1 MTQTTVKIQL
11 NDIIEINAPSNE
23 KLDKKQFLVIYSSEL
38 QIKLVE
44 VETLEE
50 TNLII
55 NEEGM
60 LMDTSISSISLLS
73 RDITPSYALQNNLL
87 KDTWIDITFSGDIP
101 TIITGQITNLEE
113 DMIEIKTYPSNSV
126 IYIDFAYKGLP
137 EELNIKEIV
146 IRNPPRDVEL
156 ETESKISIQEEE
168 TKLSKEKE
176 GKELEE
182 VEVRPEEETP
192 VELDE
197 TSEKYDTKEDIDQ
210 EKQDMTMEDSDLFLD
225 GLILEGDEIS
235 FGDELGEITQEVVVE
250 EKKRRYS
257 LEAQTTDLMDDM
269 LSYIPTKERDNQV
282 LKDIQTQINRY
293 IELREQFS
301 IFDMNGNVD
310 TAKYK
315 GINNKPLKDSL
326 LNLNHSLSWIIPVV
340 KNKRKMYDIEL
351 FDEIP
356 DRDEMSIEHAKLGD
370 VNIEENEHNK
380 QYSSLKGSSFS
391 GENERYKY
399 LIRNLNEFYTPFK
412 NSQNSNSIIESLP
425 TKNEILT
432 ILDNEESYESF
443 VIKNKVLEKNKYV
456 MQKYNTGLHTI
467 RKDRLK
473 KNYPVHLSD
482 NDRMNIS
489 SFIMLTE
496 NVMKHTKGTL
506 PRTSILKR
514 SSINKYPLFY
524 YKLLNDKTAPNTIIL
539 DNYQQNSK
547 NPIKFLSS
555 INEFV
560 LQQGDDIEKKYEY
573 FLDRMIPGIRN
584 LFLYVKEFLKD
595 GLSISSVIK
604 ELEPFLIYE
613 DDITYMQY
621 NEISKYIKLKIIDYK
636 KNYVLKSKEFRFLP
650 VRNEKL
656 MVNQLVSLLHNVA
669 HPVNE
674 NELDGYIFEKIYKVN
689 PTDTVCNI
697 IHQLSIDGNTL
708 ISKSIAYTNLSLLGM
723 IDIESEFK
731 LLNEQYEETL
741 NNEKENNNCGTFV
754 LAKKYIDYDE
764 MMDDNDKEIYFDK
777 KYDTTVYDIIDEYK
791 TEEAA
796 MSKEEF
802 SVFLIDKLKK
812 NIGLSA
818 EKAVEDAEAMILR
831 KRPVK
836 EGFYAMLTIDDDEE
850 EFTFYRRANNKWER
864 DDTMK
869 SIYVEN
875 SQAFCNVQKD
885 CLEVNNICSN
895 NDLAETEI
903 KKNAIKYIL
912 NEFDKKLDLSIE
924 ELKERLVLDLQ
935 KAESNVSVFKQQ
947 QLFNLLKTNNYHF
960 SIGTKSKEVTQEISP
975 HERLRDL
982 ILGHNDFSEKQEYII
997 LFVKNYTRESIHG
1010 EDMYWLYCKDTNVK
1024 LMPTFFYKLA
1034 CGHNEGK
1041 YLNVMADICK
1051 NQGEK
1056 SDDESWWVDKY
1067 TGYQIRPIN
1076 FSTDEGYDEA
1086 GYAIKTR
1093 EILEEE
1099 KDILPVEKENEDE
1112 ENPIIITINNI
1123 ITSISQNMKIFI
1135 EGYRKD
1141 ITSVVFA
1148 LLPKI
1153 INETIYSKLLAVAE
1167 KKQKKIASY
1176 ENIVNKTII
1185 ILTLA
1190 LIHISIQISIPP
1202 IKTRHTFPRCFR
1214 SFSGYPLDG
1223 DGSLSGIEY
1232 IACIASQM
1240 GTGVA
1245 PWNSIKKMKQSAIVK
1260 EIKMYIDKHIIELPH
1275 IIELM
1280 DEKLKYLTL
1289 PENKKIPTELNI
1301 SNWNTFLPPL
1311 KTIELSK
1318 ISNITENFKESLKS
1332 NMKSGSQEQHQQVL
1346 TLLSKA
1352 SLLSMEIVKLVGK
1365 VVAEKTPILTNKL
1378 LEPFLENSCCHD
1390 GLVNSYEYFANENS
1404 SIEENNIYV
1413 LTIEYILYDYHN
1425 FHRAPLILDY
1435 RNTRLPITVFNEYT
1449 EEYIYKSIIHFCNL
1463 DNDLPIPE
1471 ELLIF
1476 FTEKPE
1482 KISELKSLGEKIE
1495 ELKGMGKNFN
1505 EESLFQLMTIIFKK
1519 NMIEIPDIQY
1529 TSNIDRIQDLLSGAR
1544 DDLEL
1549 DIPDVFIQ
1557 HLETVLADYDTP
1569 MYQDTKSL
1577 LDFKDYL
1584 YSTSTSMHEQISIY
1598 LNRNSS
1604 YSRLL
1609 ISNVVEFINTIHI
1622 WKPLNE
1628 DVNNTDKDVYRILE
1642 FIKDASNKISKLFP
1656 EMIKN
1661 KSSYEN
1667 INIPNH
1673 WNLSLSHK
1681 NDMESVIKEYY
1692 SKINKYLGNRNLIK
1706 IFKEVNK
1713 CLSYWNKFLIEIQ
1726 CISGIYSGN
1735 PDSEQYYR
1743 YKLFNKNTCL
1753 LIYRYIL
1760 FNIINK
1766 ILQSVQETEF
1776 LFLEGKKEPEDT
1788 TTDAELESQFLR
1800 LEEVD
1805 FTATNIDTNKQM
1817 ISNYIIDV
1825 CLILTTTKK
1834 KILNFSHT
1842 DIIKNVSKEKEKEK
1856 KFEFT
1861 DKLANMKDDERE
1873 INMLMKNHKLGDWGK
1888 GIEKGLTQYVQDNFD
1903 KEREDREKRIMLE
1916 LKLDPNGENMDNIN
1930 ILALDYE
1937 DEQRNIQEIENDVFG
1952 LQGIPED
1959 DDAGEFDDNDW
1970 HGGSD

>member
-113 DMIEIKTYPSNSV
+113 DMIELKTYPSNTV

-146 IRNPPRDVEL
+146 IRNPPKDLEL
-156 ETESKISIQEEE
+156 ETESKISIQQEEKEEE
-168 TKLSKEKE
+168 EESKITEEKEKGTTGLNWAE
-176 GKELEE
+176 EMEDEE
-182 VEVRPEEETP
+182 VSPLEK
-192 VELDE
+192 
-197 TSEKYDTKEDIDQ
+197 SESSDTKEDL
-210 EKQDMTMEDSDLFLD
+210 TLEDRDLFLD
-225 GLILEGDEIS
+225 GLVLEGDAIS

-250 EKKRRYS
+250 EKKKRYS

-269 LSYIPTKERDNQV
+269 LSYIPTKERNNQI
-282 LKDIQTQINRY
+282 LKDIQIQINRY
-293 IELREQFS
+293 IELRGQYS
-301 IFDMNGNVD
+301 IFDINGNVD
-310 TAKYK
+310 SSKYK

-326 LNLNHSLSWIIPVV
+326 LNLNHSLSWLIPVV

-356 DRDEMSIEHAKLGD
+356 DRDEMSIVHAKLGD
-370 VNIEENEHNK
+370 VNIQENEHIK
-380 QYSSLKGSSFS
+380 QYSSLKASSFS

-399 LIRNLNEFYTPFK
+399 LIRNLNEFYTPYK
-412 NSQNSNSIIESLP
+412 NNENSDSIVGSLP
-425 TKNEILT
+425 TNKEIIT

-443 VIKNKVLEKNKYV
+443 VINNRNLEKGKYV
-456 MQKYNTGLHTI
+456 MQNYNTGLNTI

-473 KNYPVHLSD
+473 NNYDITLSD
-482 NDRMNIS
+482 NDTMKIS

-506 PRTSILKR
+506 PGTSILKR
-514 SSINKYPLFY
+514 SSINQYPLFY
-524 YKLLNDKTAPNTIIL
+524 YKLLNNKTAPNTIIL
-539 DNYQQNSK
+539 NNSQQNPNS

-555 INEFV
+555 INEFI
-560 LQQGDDIEKKYEY
+560 LQENDEIEQKYEY
-573 FLDRMIPGIRN
+573 LLDKMIPGIRN
-584 LFLYVKEFLKD
+584 LFLYVKEFLND
-595 GLSISSVIK
+595 GLSILSVIK
-604 ELEPFLIYE
+604 ELEPFLIYD

-621 NEISKYIKLKIIDYK
+621 NEISRYIKLQIIEYK
-636 KNYVLKSKEFRFLP
+636 KKYVLKSKEFRFIP
-650 VRNEKL
+650 IRDEKL
-656 MVNQLVSLLHNVA
+656 MVNQLVSLLHNVM

-674 NELDGYIFEKIYKVN
+674 NELDGYIFEKIYKIN
-689 PTDTVCNI
+689 PTGTASSI
-697 IHQLSIDGNTL
+697 IHKLFIDSNTL

-731 LLNEQYEETL
+731 LLSNQFEETL
-741 NNEKENNNCGTFV
+741 NEEKENNNCGTFV

-764 MMDDNDKEIYFDK
+764 MMDDNDKDIYFDT

-796 MSKEEF
+796 MSEEEF
-802 SVFLIDKLKK
+802 SVFLVDKLKK

-850 EFTFYRRANNKWER
+850 DFTFYRRTNNKWER
-864 DDTMK
+864 DNTMK

-875 SQAFCNVQKD
+875 SQAFCNIQKD
-885 CLEVNNICSN
+885 CLEVNNICST

-912 NEFDKKLDLSIE
+912 NEFDKKLDLTIE
-924 ELKERLVLDLQ
+924 QLKDKLLVDMQ
-935 KAESNVSVFKQQ
+935 KAEANVVVFKQQ
-947 QLFNLLKTNNYHF
+947 ELFNLLKINNYHF
-960 SIGTKSKEVTQEISP
+960 SIGTKSKEVVQEISP

-997 LFVKNYTRESIHG
+997 LFVKNYARESIHG
-1010 EDMYWLYCKDTNVK
+1010 ENMYWLYCKDTNVK

-1076 FSTDEGYDEA
+1076 FSTDEGYDDA
-1086 GYAIKTR
+1086 GYAVKTR
-1093 EILEEE
+1093 EILEDEQP
-1099 KDILPVEKENEDE
+1099 ILPVESTNENE
-1112 ENPIIITINNI
+1112 ENPIIITIDNI
-1123 ITSISQNMKIFI
+1123 ITAISRNMKIFI

-1141 ITSVVFA
+1141 IISVVFA

-1153 INETIYSKLLAVAE
+1153 INETVYSKLLAVAE

-1185 ILTLA
+1185 ILTLS
-1190 LIHISIQISIPP
+1190 LIHIIIQISIPP

-1240 GTGVA
+1240 GTSVS
-1245 PWNSIKKMKQSAIVK
+1245 PWDSIKKMKQSIITK
-1260 EIKMYIDKHIIELPH
+1260 EIKMYIDKHIIQLPH

-1280 DEKLKYLTL
+1280 DEKKKYLNL
-1289 PENKKIPTELNI
+1289 PENKRIPTELKI

-1311 KTIELSK
+1311 RPIELSK
-1318 ISNITENFKESLKS
+1318 VSNITDTFKESLKS

-1352 SLLSMEIVKLVGK
+1352 SLLSMEIIKLVGK
-1365 VVAEKTPILTNKL
+1365 VVSEKTPILTNKL
-1378 LEPFLENSCCHD
+1378 VEPFLENSCCHD
-1390 GLVNSYEYFANENS
+1390 GLINSYEYFVNENS
-1404 SIEENNIYV
+1404 SIEEDNIHV
-1413 LTIEYILYDYHN
+1413 LGIEYILYDYHN
-1425 FHRAPLILDY
+1425 FHRAPLILDS

-1463 DNDLPIPE
+1463 DNELPIPDD
-1471 ELLIF
+1471 LLIF

-1482 KISELKSLGEKIE
+1482 RFPEMKSLREKID

-1505 EESLFQLMTIIFKK
+1505 EETLFQLMKIISKK
-1519 NMIEIPDIQY
+1519 NIIDIPNIPY

-1544 DDLEL
+1544 EDLEL
-1549 DIPDVFIQ
+1549 DIPEVFMQ
-1557 HLETVLADYDTP
+1557 HLETVLNDYDTP
-1569 MYQDTKSL
+1569 MYKDTKSL

-1584 YSTSTSMHEQISIY
+1584 YSTSVNMHEQISVY

-1604 YSRLL
+1604 YSKVV
-1609 ISNVVEFINTIHI
+1609 ISEIVEFINTIHI

-1628 DVNNTDKDVYRILE
+1628 DVTNTDKDVYRILE
-1642 FIKDASNKISKLFP
+1642 FIKDASNKISNLFP

-1667 INIPNH
+1667 INIPDH
-1673 WNLSLSHK
+1673 WKLSLSHK

-1706 IFKEVNK
+1706 IFQDIHKS
-1713 CLSYWNKFLIEIQ
+1713 LAYWNKFLIEIQ
-1726 CISGIYSGN
+1726 CISGLYSGN
-1735 PDSEQYYR
+1735 PESEEYYK

-1760 FNIINK
+1760 FNVIDK
-1766 ILQSVQETEF
+1766 ILQSVQKTEF
-1776 LFLEGKKEPEDT
+1776 IFLEGKKEPDET
-1788 TTDAELESQFLR
+1788 VTDAELESQFLR

-1805 FTATNIDTNKQM
+1805 FTETNIDTNKQM
-1817 ISNYIIDV
+1817 ISNYIIDI
-1825 CLILTTTKK
+1825 CLILTKTKK
-1834 KILNFSHT
+1834 KVLNFSHK
-1842 DIIKNVSKEKEKEK
+1842 DIIKNVNKEKEKEK

-1888 GIEKGLTQYVQDNFD
+1888 GTEKGLTQYVQDNFD
-1903 KEREDREKRIMLE
+1903 KERENREKRIMLE

-1952 LQGIPED
+1952 LQGVPED
-1959 DDAGEFDDNDW
+1959 DDAGEFDDIDW